1 MLKNSHALL
10 TIENLP
16 KMDKRTRTRLV
27 KWLSNVSKEIE
38 TKDIKSFD
46 SPCRFRL
53 MK

>member
-10 TIENLP
+10 TIESLP
-16 KMDKRTRTRLV
+16 EMDKRTRTRLV
-27 KWLSNVSKEIE
+27 KWLRVRADEIE
-38 TKDIKSFD
+38 IEDPKIFA